1 MVFDMDWHKKDFS
14 RGTGHA
20 YTRGWSGYSWNRKLI
35 PDPAGLIREFKDQ
48 HIYVVLNEHPHDG
61 LRPEDDAYADFAA
74 ELGPEY
80 TRDGIPVFD
89 DGDPVYMKSFMKHAH
104 RESDS
109 MGVAFWWLDWPQDY
123 AYPLGRM
130 GRPPAPHT
138 VFGRRR
144 RQLGHAAL

>member
-89 DGDPVYMKSFMKHAH
+89 AGDPVYMKSFMKHAH
-104 RESDS
+104 HESDS
-109 MGVAFWWLDWPQDY
+109 MG
-123 AYPLGRM
+123 G
-130 GRPPAPHT
+130 
-138 VFGRRR
+138 
-144 RQLGHAAL
+144 